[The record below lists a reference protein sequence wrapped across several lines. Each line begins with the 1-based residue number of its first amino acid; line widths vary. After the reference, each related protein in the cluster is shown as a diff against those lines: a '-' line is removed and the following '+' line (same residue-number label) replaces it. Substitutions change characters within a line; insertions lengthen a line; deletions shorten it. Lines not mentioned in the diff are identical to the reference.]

1 MNLIRSGPG
10 SAFISSS
17 WRLVYS
23 LWIEVTNWFLNRLDL
38 NFVSV
43 ESSFFSNVCHPIDR
57 FICDFLFHPPL
68 TSCQVEFWLFSCF
81 FSSSELLRAVQMRSI
96 DDFQY
101 FMCCFFFLSI
111 FSAKILVLLVP
122 LVLVLLVDLFCC
134 FRCYSVQVVLIKYDM
149 ASRLNWLRIDHVSL
163 ANKSL
168 YANKRHGLTSIRTFI
183 STILAL
189 PSIITSPGGKGQ

>member
-1 MNLIRSGPG
+1 MENNPRQTKPSQPIDSIQEAKVNLIRSGPG

-81 FSSSELLRAVQMRSI
+81 FFLIGIIAGCSDEVDRWFSI
-96 DDFQY
+96 FHVL
-101 FMCCFFFLSI
+101 FFFSI
-111 FSAKILVLLVP
+111 HFFSQNSCSSCSSCSRSSRRFVLLFS
-122 LVLVLLVDLFCC
+122 LL
-134 FRCYSVQVVLIKYDM
+134 FRSSCLD
-149 ASRLNWLRIDHVSL
+149 
-163 ANKSL
+163 
-168 YANKRHGLTSIRTFI
+168 
-183 STILAL
+183 
-189 PSIITSPGGKGQ
+189 

>member
-1 MNLIRSGPG
+1 MENNPRQTKPSQPIDSIQEAKVNLIRSGPG

-81 FSSSELLRAVQMRSI
+81 FFPHRNYCGLFRWGRSMI
-96 DDFQY
+96 FNIS
-101 FMCCFFFLSI
+101 CVVFFFYPFFQPKFLFFLFLLFSFFSSICFVVFVVIPFKLSW
-111 FSAKILVLLVP
+111 
-122 LVLVLLVDLFCC
+122 
-134 FRCYSVQVVLIKYDM
+134 
-149 ASRLNWLRIDHVSL
+149 LN
-163 ANKSL
+163 
-168 YANKRHGLTSIRTFI
+168 
-183 STILAL
+183 TIWPLAL
-189 PSIITSPGGKGQ
+189 TDWE